1 MMRSREMMMRSASVG
16 EGMMITSQEYRR
28 MAEEC
33 FGWAREAQTDEVRL
47 CYVNLAKTWLQA
59 ASWMENVSDRHSRAP
74 LTGRPSKKR
83 KAA

>member
-1 MMRSREMMMRSASVG
+1 MMMRTALVG

-47 CYVNLAKTWLQA
+47 CYVNLAETWLQA
-59 ASWMENVSDRHSRAP
+59 ASWMENVSDRRSWAP
-74 LTGRPSKKR
+74 LTGRPSTKR
-83 KAA
+83 NAA

>member
-1 MMRSREMMMRSASVG
+1 
-16 EGMMITSQEYRR
+16 

-47 CYVNLAKTWLQA
+47 CYLNLAQTWLEAAAWIEDASPRGLQA
-59 ASWMENVSDRHSRAP
+59 PSP
-74 LTGRPSKKR
+74 LIGRPAPKR

>member
-33 FGWAREAQTDEVRL
+33 FGWVREAQTDEVRL

>member
-47 CYVNLAKTWLQA
+47 CYVNLAKTWLQ
-59 ASWMENVSDRHSRAP
+59 RHPGWKMFPIVTRG
-74 LTGRPSKKR
+74 LL
-83 KAA
+83 